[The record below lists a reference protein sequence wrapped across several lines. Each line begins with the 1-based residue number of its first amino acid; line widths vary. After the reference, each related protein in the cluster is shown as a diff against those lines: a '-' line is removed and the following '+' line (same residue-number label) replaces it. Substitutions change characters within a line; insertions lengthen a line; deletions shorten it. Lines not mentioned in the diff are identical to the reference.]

1 MIINEKIKKII
12 LEEDAGLSGFILNQI
27 KKFSDGKDNT
37 EIKLELI
44 RFLYTHEW
52 CGECPAPL
60 GLEHHKRL
68 LMQNYIPNEFKEVCE
83 DYLVDKWSELN
94 DIQKIRLI
102 DWINF

>member
-1 MIINEKIKKII
+1 MEKMKKLIIF
-12 LEEDAGLSGFILNQI
+12 EEENKSLRKFLLNQI
-27 KKFSDGKDNT
+27 KNYSSGKDET

-44 RFLYTHEW
+44 HFLYTHEW

-60 GLEHHKRL
+60 GLEYHKRL

-94 DIQKIRLI
+94 DIQKNILI